1 MSVMSIASYADFLR
15 VANGQPEPQRLLFVF
30 TESDVSAESIEQT
43 ADAPQSGTLT
53 PVMCVDKRPAELS
66 VFTSLVEESCR
77 TGQHWDIVFAA
88 ALAGSASI
96 IPTSKAAEQAM
107 KKMIDAIQ
115 RGAIGNFLAFN
126 RAGELVQFS

>member
-1 MSVMSIASYADFLR
+1 MNIASYDDFLNA
-15 VANGQPEPQRLLFVF
+15 ANSQPDPQRLLLVF
-30 TESDVSAESIEQT
+30 TESDSPADSIEPG
-43 ADAPQSGTLT
+43 ADASHSGTLT
-53 PVMCVDKRPAELS
+53 PVMCVDKQPNELGD
-66 VFTSLVEESCR
+66 FASLVEESCR

-88 ALAGSASI
+88 ALGGSAGNF
-96 IPTSKAAEQAM
+96 PTSEAAEQAM